1 MADNVHDLN
10 IEEEE
15 QDQLV
20 IDVNLLQ
27 TQMSTANTNI
37 TNIFSQTSGVGTSG
51 LKSLIQSNDV
61 DIAAIKTKTDFL
73 TISEAVDLDN
83 YDTIN
88 DMLQKDGNDTVLKT
102 GAGNKIQFYQGGSQL
117 FNSNEVKNLT
127 DNVLISSGVNINT
140 LDTDITGIK
149 NNSLASTLK
158 TAVDANTAKT
168 GISSDQSS
176 AIVANTAKNSYPS
189 ADATKLSHITSDAT
203 TFKHNKL
210 LVGEQS
216 PSQLIIQHGDINS
229 GSLSTTDY
237 SMRVTNN
244 GELRLNVPTGQ
255 DYEFRINNVM
265 QYNNTQIK
273 NLVSSINITDTVPI
287 TNNLNIGDTKLSHNN
302 LLVGAAAP
310 DQLVIQHTALGSNIS
325 TTDYTMRVTAAGELR
340 LNVPTGQ
347 DYEFRINNVFQYNNT
362 QIKNLI
368 DNITVAGSVNLDSIR
383 NEINNINIQS
393 TFLNYLHF
401 KLGDIDTD
409 TVCIQHKDLNGGTLA
424 DTHGSIKIDNEG
436 NLKLNV
442 PTSKTFE
449 FQINNVKQYDNS
461 ELKNLVDNIS
471 VTQAVDLDTMESNIA
486 TNNAKITSNWT
497 INGASEIHRNSNVG
511 IKNSDPNVDLEIGD
525 GTSNPVRIRLNGSNS
540 TAISSE
546 IIFTDSYPNP
556 SAEFHA
562 GASIRFNSSN
572 NRLEF
577 LTDEGNDGTAEPAM
591 YIYRA
596 STPYITT
603 TNILSSD
610 LSVQTCNL
618 KPLSRYCYGKRVH
631 STTDTDSV
639 ISLTTSGVDLI
650 YQNILSNGIVY
661 NSSTGIWTV
670 PVTGLYE
677 VIATLN
683 INCGSGPESV
693 LSLFIKEGTTNILK
707 ARSHVSRAEGNN
719 NTAMQLNM
727 NGIVRL
733 EASTDYN
740 FVCASNNTGTGT
752 IQNDLAGNNC
762 LIIKGAVLQ
771 NDTVVPSDWN
781 S

>member
-1 MADNVHDLN
+1 MASFHKIDDEEIEQSQMKTKLDLITIAN
-10 IEEEE
+10 PI
-15 QDQLV
+15 
-20 IDVNLLQ
+20 NLDIL
-27 TQMSTANTNI
+27 TTISTA
-37 TNIFSQTSGVGTSG
+37 
-51 LKSLIQSNDV
+51 QSNKV
-61 DIAAIKTKTDFL
+61 DFL
-73 TISEAVDLDN
+73 TITGNVDLD
-83 YDTIN
+83 TISN
-88 DMLQKDGNDTVLKT
+88 DVSTNNNKVGITTQQSLDIQANNLKTGITNTQTSNINTNNNKVGITTDQANSITSLNTMVQKTGNDTVLKT
-102 GAGNKIQFYQGGSQL
+102 TGTKIQFYQGDSQL
-117 FNSNEVKNLT
+117 FNSNEIKNLT

-140 LDTDITGIK
+140 LDSDITGIK
-149 NNSLASTLK
+149 NNSLSSTLK
-158 TAVDANTAKT
+158 TAVDLN
-168 GISSDQSS
+168 S
-176 AIVANTAKNSYPS
+176 AKNTYPS
-189 ADATKLSHITSDAT
+189 ADSTKMGHITSNAT

-273 NLVSSINITDTVPI
+273 NLV
-287 TNNLNIGDTKLSHNN
+287 
-302 LLVGAAAP
+302 
-310 DQLVIQHTALGSNIS
+310 
-325 TTDYTMRVTAAGELR
+325 
-340 LNVPTGQ
+340 
-347 DYEFRINNVFQYNNT
+347 
-362 QIKNLI
+362 
-368 DNITVAGSVNLDSIR
+368 
-383 NEINNINIQS
+383 
-393 TFLNYLHF
+393 
-401 KLGDIDTD
+401 
-409 TVCIQHKDLNGGTLA
+409 
-424 DTHGSIKIDNEG
+424 
-436 NLKLNV
+436 
-442 PTSKTFE
+442 
-449 FQINNVKQYDNS
+449 
-461 ELKNLVDNIS
+461 DNIS
-471 VTQAVDLDTMESNIA
+471 VSQAVDLDTMESNIA
-486 TNNAKITSNWT
+486 TNNSKVGISTTQINAINANTAKVTSNWT

-540 TAISSE
+540 SAISSE

-556 SAEFHA
+556 TAEFHA

-591 YIYRA
+591 FIYRA

-639 ISLTTSGVDLI
+639 ITLTTSGVPLI

-661 NSSTGIWTV
+661 NSSTGVWTV

-733 EASTDYN
+733 ESSTDYN
-740 FVCASNNTGTGT
+740 FVCASNNSGTGT

-771 NDTVVPSDWN
+771 NDTVVSSDWN